1 MIYSNERNWT
11 LCTCS
16 VKKLIKENKLFKTMK
31 SEFSK
36 KPCSF
41 AKNKEKCSY
50 NWKKKLCLTYNQYLY
65 QEQKFYGKS
74 TDFEKNKTLKEKRIL
89 LPRITVSKVH
99 TKPFTID
106 QNKRRN
112 KKKESNFFFGNMTSL
127 MIWIINKYI
136 VFIDDSDH

>member
-50 NWKKKLCLTYNQYLY
+50 NWKKKLCLTYN
-65 QEQKFYGKS
+65 S
-74 TDFEKNKTLKEKRIL
+74 TFTKNKNFTENPVTLR
-89 LPRITVSKVH
+89 R
-99 TKPFTID
+99 TK
-106 QNKRRN
+106 
-112 KKKESNFFFGNMTSL
+112 L
-127 MIWIINKYI
+127 
-136 VFIDDSDH
+136 